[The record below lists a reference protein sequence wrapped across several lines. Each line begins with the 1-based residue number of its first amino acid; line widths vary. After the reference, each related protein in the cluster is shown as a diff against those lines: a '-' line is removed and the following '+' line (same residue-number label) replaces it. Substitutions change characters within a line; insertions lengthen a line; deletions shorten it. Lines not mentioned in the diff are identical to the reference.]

1 MSKSPTGIPGFDDI
15 ALGGLPAGRTTLLTG
30 GPGSGKTVFALQ
42 TLVRGARERGEAG
55 IFVAFEEDPV
65 NLRTYASSFHWGL
78 ADLPEPMLTFLD
90 ARPNLDIV
98 RIGAFD
104 IGGLLALLQAQV
116 TATGARLIVFDAI
129 DILLAQMGDPEVI
142 RREIYRLQKWL
153 SEAGLTAIITSK
165 TSIGDLQSS
174 GLPSMEFVQYMV
186 DCWVVLNNDIVD
198 QISQR
203 NLRIAKYRGSDFN
216 GNAVPFLIGRDG
228 IDVAFSHTPQ
238 TSDQPIGAERIS
250 SGVPALDD
258 MLRGGYM
265 RAACVLLTG
274 LPGTA
279 KTTMCGAFVAA
290 ACARGEKALF
300 VSFVSRE
307 DEIIR
312 NLKSVS
318 IDLDPYIV
326 SGLLRMESTRASK
339 GSAETHL
346 MSIRSAAQ
354 DHGATCII
362 ADPLSALSKSG
373 NRGTAP
379 GVSERLID
387 WAKAEGRT
395 VVCTSLLDNTED
407 PTEAMPLQISTISD
421 TWIHLTNDVRGGE
434 RNRTLSI
441 VKSRGT
447 GHSSQV
453 REMLLSD
460 SGITLRDVFVGGGE
474 ILMGSERWENERD
487 TYLRARQ
494 RAAEEAMEAIRQTA
508 EVLELESRIALLQG
522 ELRAKK
528 EDIQAMKG
536 RAASL
541 NREEISTTDQL
552 RIRRGDQ
559 NHPAEPDHDVDT

>member
-1 MSKSPTGIPGFDDI
+1 LD
-15 ALGGLPAGRTTLLTG
+15 
-30 GPGSGKTVFALQ
+30 
-42 TLVRGARERGEAG
+42 
-55 IFVAFEEDPV
+55 
-65 NLRTYASSFHWGL
+65 
-78 ADLPEPMLTFLD
+78 DLPESILTFID

-98 RIGAFD
+98 RVGAFD

-116 TATGARLIVFDAI
+116 MGTGAKLIVFDAI

-142 RREIYRLQKWL
+142 RREIYRLQNWL
-153 SEAGLTAIITSK
+153 SEARLTAIITAK
-165 TSIGDLQSS
+165 TSIGDLQNS

-186 DCWVVLNNDIVD
+186 DCWVVLSNDIVD

-203 NLRIAKYRGSDFN
+203 NLRIAKYRGSDFH

-228 IDVAFSHTPQ
+228 IDVAFVHAPQ
-238 TSDQPIGAERIS
+238 TSDGQIGTERIS
-250 SGVPALDD
+250 SGMPALDD
-258 MLRGGYM
+258 MLRGGYL

-279 KTTMCGAFVAA
+279 KTTICGAFVAA
-290 ACARGEKALF
+290 ACARGEKTLY

-318 IDLDPYIV
+318 IDLEPYIA

-354 DHGATCII
+354 DHDASCIVT
-362 ADPLSALSKSG
+362 DPLSALSKTG

-395 VVCTSLLDNTED
+395 VVCTSLLDSTED
-407 PTEAMPLQISTISD
+407 PTEATPLQISTIAD
-421 TWIHLTNDVRGGE
+421 TWIHLTNEARGGE

-441 VKSRGT
+441 IKSRGT
-447 GHSSQV
+447 GHSNQV
-453 REMLLSD
+453 RELVLAD
-460 SGITLRDVFVGGGE
+460 SGMTLRDVFAGAGE
-474 ILMGSERWENERD
+474 VLVGSERWESERED
-487 TYLRARQ
+487 LLRAEQ
-494 RAAEEAMEAIRQTA
+494 RAAEDALEASRRTA
-508 EVLELESRIALLQG
+508 EVVDLESRIALLQG
-522 ELRAKK
+522 ELRSKMK
-528 EDIQAMKG
+528 DNQAMQG

-552 RIRRGDQ
+552 RIRRGEQ
-559 NHPAEPDHDVDT
+559 SLPTEPDHDVDK

>member
-15 ALGGLPAGRTTLLTG
+15 AMGGLPTGRSTLLTG

-42 TLVRGARERGEAG
+42 TLVHGARERGESG
-55 IFVAFEEDPV
+55 IFVAFEEDPA
-65 NLRTYASSFHWGL
+65 NLRTYASSFHWGMD
-78 ADLPEPMLTFLD
+78 DLPPTMLAFMD
-90 ARPNLDIV
+90 ARPNLDIMRV
-98 RIGAFD
+98 GAFD
-104 IGGLLALLQAQV
+104 IGGLLALLQVQV
-116 TATGARLIVFDAI
+116 TATGAKLIVFDAI

-142 RREIYRLQKWL
+142 RREIYRLQNWL

-165 TSIGDLQSS
+165 TSIGESQNS
-174 GLPSMEFVQYMV
+174 GMPSMEFVQYMV

-203 NLRIAKYRGSDFN
+203 NLRIAKYRGSDFH

-228 IDVAFSHTPQ
+228 IDVAFIHSPG
-238 TSDQPIGAERIS
+238 TSDRPIGSERIS
-250 SGVPALDD
+250 SGLPALDD
-258 MLRGGYM
+258 MLRGGYL

-290 ACARGEKALF
+290 ACERGEKTLF
-300 VSFVSRE
+300 ISFVSRQ

-318 IDLDPYIV
+318 IDLEPYIA
-326 SGLLRMESTRASK
+326 SGLLKMESTRASK

-346 MSIRSAAQ
+346 LSIRSIAL
-354 DHGATCII
+354 DHGATCIV

-387 WAKAEGRT
+387 WAKTGGRT
-395 VVCTSLLDNTED
+395 VVCTSLLDDTED
-407 PTEAMPLQISTISD
+407 PTEATPLQISTIAD

-441 VKSRGT
+441 IKSRGT

-453 REMLLSD
+453 REMVLSD
-460 SGITLRDVFVGGGE
+460 SGVALRDVFVGGGE
-474 ILMGSERWENERD
+474 ILMGSERWESERD
-487 TYLRARQ
+487 EHLRAGQ
-494 RAAEEAMEAIRQTA
+494 RAAEDALEASRRSA
-508 EVLELESRIALLQG
+508 EVVELESRIAILQG
-522 ELRAKK
+522 ELRSKMK
-528 EDIQAMKG
+528 EDQEIQG

-559 NHPAEPDHDVDT
+559 NHPAGSDHDADT